1 MRILIKVL
9 LFPVAAAL
17 SLTTALFRF
26 MCRFSRG
33 LLSVASGLMFIAAL
47 LGLVLPVAKLPA
59 ANYAVM
65 FALAFLISPFGLRW
79 RTGCWAGWTVSTS
92 RYALFD
98 TIHHF

>member
-65 FALAFLISPFGLRW
+65 FALAFLISPFGLPKLADWLLGRLDGLNIAI
-79 RTGCWAGWTVSTS
+79 RS
-92 RYALFD
+92 
-98 TIHHF
+98 I